1 MNEDDQLL
9 DDNTILVPSTQMP
22 TPLTFSTQ
30 MVRRFRL
37 KSFTNQR
44 GDAANPNNNT
54 VCCHSY
60 GPILSDLTVTVVC
73 CVHVITQCTVL
84 ASLLIVECL

>member
-9 DDNTILVPSTQMP
+9 DDNTILVPNTQMP
-22 TPLTFSTQ
+22 SPLTFSTQ
-30 MVRRFRL
+30 MVRRFHL

-54 VCCHSY
+54 
-60 GPILSDLTVTVVC
+60 LTTISVYTTKLWC
-73 CVHVITQCTVL
+73 PLKRLIRL
-84 ASLLIVECL
+84 AWQNI